1 MTVQAIEALAQYATA
16 TRGEHFAWWAETYLR
31 HSIDEWAGLPVELES
46 WQREFFDEALAVD
59 EDEAPCWRSVVL
71 VVPRKNGK
79 TASLA
84 ALALYELLEGDGA
97 PEILLAASSDKQ
109 AGRLFDAVVAYARM
123 APELLERLV
132 IRAYIGEIA
141 RVDGGGRILRM
152 SSDANRLHGYNPSL
166 VIVDEL
172 HAWTTP
178 GLRRAWAAFTTAGGA
193 RKRSQVFTI
202 TTAGEAHERERSILG
217 RLIDGNEQRGE
228 VERRTRAL
236 TISRNHVARTLV
248 FNYSAPT
255 TDPADVDAM
264 KSANPASWIKP
275 DYLARQAAN
284 PELTRNEVLQL
295 HGCVWAD
302 SDDVWVGADVWTAL
316 GDGQAVPAGALVG
329 IGIDGSRVHDTTAV
343 AWASPAADG
352 RVDVGVRVFSARAD
366 APHHELCAG
375 GRIDYSAVEGF
386 VASLFDRFDVSDAA
400 YDPRYL
406 DRSAEMLRDRLG
418 DARIAPVEPQSSL
431 MRDALAAF
439 HRGVVDGTVRHDGDA
454 VLAQHMAWTRA
465 EQDERGW
472 VVRKRRHH
480 HPIDAVI
487 AVSLAYWRAT
497 HVRHGGVA
505 LIDPWGDA

>member
-1 MTVQAIEALAQYATA
+1 MTALAERALKGYAAA
-16 TRGEHFAWWAETYLR
+16 TRGEHFSWWCETYLR
-31 HSIDEWAGLPVELES
+31 QSIDEWNGLPLALEE
-46 WQREFFDEALAVD
+46 WQRDFFDEALAVD
-59 EDEAPCWRSVVL
+59 EHEAPCWRSVAL

-84 ALALYELLEGDGA
+84 ALALYELLEGDGS

-109 AGRLFDAVVAYARM
+109 AGRLFDAVCAYARM
-123 APELLERLV
+123 APELLDRLV

-141 RVDGGGRILRM
+141 RADGGGRILRM

-193 RKRSQVFTI
+193 RKRSQTFTI
-202 TTAGEAHERERSILG
+202 TTAGEAHLREASILG

-228 VERRTRAL
+228 VERRTPAL
-236 TISRNHVARTLV
+236 TISRNAQARTLV

-255 TDPADVDAM
+255 LDPDDVDAM
-264 KSANPASWIKP
+264 KLANPASWISR
-275 DYLARQAAN
+275 DYLERQAAN
-284 PELTRNEVLQL
+284 PELTRAEVLQL

-302 SDDVWVGADVWTAL
+302 SKDVWVGADAWSAL
-316 GDGQAVPAGALVG
+316 GDGVGVAGGRVVAV
-329 IGIDGSRVHDTTAV
+329 GIDGSRNHDTTAV
-343 AWASPAADG
+343 AWASVDG
-352 RVDVGVRVFSARAD
+352 DRVDVGVRVFSARRD
-366 APHHELCAG
+366 APHHELCPG
-375 GRIDYSAVEGF
+375 GKISYAAVEEF
-386 VASLFDRFDVSDAA
+386 AASLFGRFSVTDAA
-400 YDPRYL
+400 YDPRYM
-406 DRSAEMLRDRLG
+406 DRSAELLEERLG
-418 DARIAPVEPQSSL
+418 AAIVPVEPQSKQ

-439 HRGVVDGTVRHDGDA
+439 HRGVVEGRVRHDGDV
-454 VLAQHMAWTRA
+454 VLAQHLAWTRA

-472 VVRKRRHH
+472 VVKKRKHS

-497 HVRHGGVA
+497 HHAAGSSVV